1 MKLSASRKLLIAGGL
16 ALIIFAMS
24 YGLWYA
30 LFTEH
35 QALEG
40 MGASLATG
48 FAQAASDNL
57 ADAHQSIQQYAAIK
71 YDYVRHVD
79 VHSHWG
85 GLAMILIVLGVM
97 FDRIGF
103 TEKRRFYLAAT
114 LLSGSVLFP
123 LGVVLQTATTS
134 GIGSGLAVAGSAL
147 VIGGLVFVAI
157 GFWRERGV
165 S

>member
-1 MKLSASRKLLIAGGL
+1 MKLSASRKLLILGGL

-30 LFTEH
+30 LFAEH

-40 MGASLATG
+40 MGTNLATG
-48 FAQAASDNL
+48 FAQAASGNL
-57 ADAHQSIQQYAAIK
+57 ASAHASIQQYAAIK

-85 GLAMILIVLGVM
+85 GLAMLLIVLGMM
-97 FDRIGF
+97 FERVGF
-103 TEKRRFYLAAT
+103 SEKLRLYLAAG
-114 LLSGSVLFP
+114 LVAGSVLFP
-123 LGVVLQTATTS
+123 LGVVLQTVSKS
-134 GIGSGLAVAGSAL
+134 GIGSALAVAGSAL
-147 VIGGLVFVAI
+147 VIAGLFFTAV

>member
-1 MKLSASRKLLIAGGL
+1 LKLSASRKLLIAGGL
-16 ALIIFAMS
+16 ALIIFAMG

-30 LFTEH
+30 VFAEH

-40 MGASLATG
+40 MGASLANG
-48 FAQAASDNL
+48 FAQAASGNL
-57 ADAHQSIQQYAAIK
+57 AGSHQSIEQYARTK

-85 GLAMILIVLGVM
+85 GLAMILIVLGAM
-97 FDRIGF
+97 FDRVGF
-103 TEKRRFYLAAT
+103 SERRRFYLALT
-114 LLSGSVLFP
+114 LLAGSVLFP
-123 LGVVLQTATTS
+123 LGVVLQTVSASVIPST
-134 GIGSGLAVAGSAL
+134 LAVAGSAM
-147 VIGGLVFVAI
+147 VISGLVFVAM

>member
-1 MKLSASRKLLIAGGL
+1 MNISASRKLLIVGGL

-30 LFTEH
+30 LFAEH

-40 MGASLATG
+40 MGVALATG
-48 FAQAASDNL
+48 FAKAASGNL
-57 ADAHQSIQQYAAIK
+57 AESHQWIQQYGQIK
-71 YDYVRHVD
+71 YEYVRHVD

-97 FDRIGF
+97 FDRVGF
-103 TEKRRFYLAAT
+103 SERRRLYVALT
-114 LLSGSVLFP
+114 LVAGSILFP
-123 LGVVLQTATTS
+123 LGVILQTVSHSVIPSA
-134 GIGSGLAVAGSAL
+134 LAVAGSAL
-147 VIGGLVFVAI
+147 VIAGMVAVAI
-157 GFWRERGV
+157 GFAREPGV

>member
-1 MKLSASRKLLIAGGL
+1 VNISASRKLLMAGGL

-30 LFTEH
+30 LFAEH

-40 MGASLATG
+40 MGVALATG
-48 FAQAASDNL
+48 FAKAASGDL
-57 ADAHQSIQQYAAIK
+57 ADAHQWIQQYGQIK
-71 YDYVRHVD
+71 YEYVRHVD

-97 FDRIGF
+97 FDRVGLS
-103 TEKRRFYLAAT
+103 EKRRFHVALT
-114 LLSGSVLFP
+114 LVAGSILFP
-123 LGVVLQTATTS
+123 LGVVLQTAS
-134 GIGSGLAVAGSAL
+134 HSVIPSGLAVAGSAL
-147 VIGGLVFVAI
+147 VIAGMVAVAI
-157 GFWRERGV
+157 GFARKPGV